1 MIPKSNEI
9 RVEVTTRCNYN
20 CCICPRESLSRK
32 IETMDYGLFKL
43 LLDKIINETK
53 QYYTLTFP
61 GMGEPFLDE
70 TFSKKIKY
78 SRQKGL
84 NILIL
89 TNGSLLDVEKFKEME
104 DLGVNSIRV
113 SLYGND
119 RMSYS
124 KVHGVK
130 ENMFDKVKSSL
141 TEICKIKSKTN
152 IILTYN
158 VVDEY
163 NASVLDSWMDYW
175 KGRVDLF
182 EVWQP
187 HNWVDGKN
195 YRVVQQEKMKT
206 CGRPFNT
213 PLQIQVDGTV
223 NMCCFDYNGKL
234 LLGDLKTQ
242 TLNEIFNSAIY
253 TKIAACHKKGDF
265 SGSGFICE
273 NCDQRNADKNDVM
286 VYSSKFDIAERVNK
300 VSTTYQN
307 ITENQR

>member
-9 RVEVTTRCNYN
+9 RVEVTTRCNYK

-32 IETMDYGLFKL
+32 IETMEYELFKSL
-43 LLDKIINETK
+43 IDKILSETK
-53 QYYTLTFP
+53 QYTTLAFP

-70 TFSKKIKY
+70 TLSEKIKY
-78 SRQKGL
+78 ARQKGL

-89 TNGSLLDVEKFKEME
+89 TNGSLLNVEKFKEME
-104 DLGVNSIRV
+104 ALGVNSIRV
-113 SLYGND
+113 SFYGND
-119 RMSYS
+119 RTSYS

-130 ENMFDKVKSSL
+130 ENMFDKVRNSL
-141 TEICKIKSKTN
+141 TEICKIRSKTQ
-152 IILTYN
+152 ILMTYN
-158 VVDEY
+158 VVDNY
-163 NASVLDSWMDYW
+163 NDSVMDSWMDYW

-182 EVWQP
+182 EVWRP

-242 TLNEIFNSAIY
+242 TLNEIFNSTIY
-253 TKIAACHKKGDF
+253 KKLTACHKTGDF
-265 SGSGFICE
+265 KGSGLICE
-273 NCDQRNADKNDVM
+273 NCDQRNVNKKDVM

-307 ITENQR
+307 ITANQG